1 MSKILPNVFF
11 FTTSLTK
18 AHKYLTLSTFLYC
31 FVRSLRFLFQN
42 YTFLKLDKTYFLLFF
57 DHQITKAHKYLTLLY
72 YFFLPD
78 HKNDFFFFFLYLLFF
93 KISLFSKNF
102 KKISLFFFFENQ
114 TIESVHTYWH
124 IDFLRKKFHYRRSA
138 KRGLTKK
145 ENTRENAF

>member
-1 MSKILPNVFF
+1 MSNIAKCLFF
-11 FTTSLTK
+11 HNMITK

-57 DHQITKAHKYLTLLY
+57 DHQITRAHKYLTLLY

-78 HKNDFFFFFLYLLFF
+78 HKDDFFFFFLYLLFF

-102 KKISLFFFFENQ
+102 KKISLFFLFWKLDNWKCSHLLAHWLFKKKVSLP
-114 TIESVHTYWH
+114 TK
-124 IDFLRKKFHYRRSA
+124 RKEGAY
-138 KRGLTKK
+138 
-145 ENTRENAF
+145 